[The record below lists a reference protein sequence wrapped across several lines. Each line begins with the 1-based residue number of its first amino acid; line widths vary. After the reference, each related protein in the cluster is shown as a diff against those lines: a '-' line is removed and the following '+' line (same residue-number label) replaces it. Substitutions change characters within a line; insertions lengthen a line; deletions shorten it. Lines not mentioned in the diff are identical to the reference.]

1 MATSQFIDMLSDKSY
16 LAKLFSVVRNLVGLR
31 YGLPFTYIELFLNR
45 GPSDHL
51 ISPTSEGAIT
61 ISQQFDCSLSSKPRQ
76 RDREADVQPG
86 QTSRQTTYKD
96 INKTQHPTFQVN
108 HNEHTF
114 SVSLKM

>member
-1 MATSQFIDMLSDKSY
+1 M
-16 LAKLFSVVRNLVGLR
+16 
-31 YGLPFTYIELFLNR
+31 
-45 GPSDHL
+45 H
-51 ISPTSEGAIT
+51 SE
-61 ISQQFDCSLSSKPRQ
+61 SKPRQ